1 MHSRARKKKAEK
13 HSNRTVGI
21 VLFLVIVIIAVGS
34 IWLLIPPGQQ
44 LQTTS
49 AYSLSAGDPTLTT
62 CVSPSD
68 VLLKFKFNLRII
80 LNGTQIIIPAKIGDE
95 AGCTRP
101 MHTLDNSGD
110 VYVESPIY
118 YQYTLGDFF
127 VVWGQVFTK
136 DQILTLH
143 ADSNHMIT
151 LTVNGIP
158 NFEFENHVVAPG
170 EQVTIT
176 LT

>member
-1 MHSRARKKKAEK
+1 MKSRTRKKKEK
-13 HSNRTVGI
+13 KNGNRIVGI
-21 VLFLVIVIIAVGS
+21 ALFLVIVIIAVGS

-49 AYSLSAGDPTLTT
+49 AYSLPAGDPTLTT
-62 CVSPSD
+62 CVSLSD
-68 VLLKFKFNLRII
+68 VLLTFKFNIRII

-101 MHTLDNSGD
+101 MHTIDNSGD

-127 VVWGQVFTK
+127 AVWGQVFTK

-151 LTVNGIP
+151 MAVNGIP
-158 NFEFENHVVAPG
+158 NLQFENHVVAPG
-170 EQVTIT
+170 EQITIT